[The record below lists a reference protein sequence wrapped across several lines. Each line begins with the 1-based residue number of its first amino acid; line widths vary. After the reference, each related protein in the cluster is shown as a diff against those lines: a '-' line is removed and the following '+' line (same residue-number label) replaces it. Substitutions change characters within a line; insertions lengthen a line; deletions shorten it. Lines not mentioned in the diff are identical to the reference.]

1 MHNRIATLTLNCAE
15 LPNAPPDVH
24 HVRSA
29 FPRCLTCR
37 RLDHCTGRAFP
48 VGGHPVDFHQALRSE
63 RARLLDLRF
72 NQRLLKHI
80 EVLRV
85 PVIGVAN
92 GLAIVV
98 LRIATS
104 DRSNPSDEP
113 CLFGVVACFARVMR
127 P

>member
-1 MHNRIATLTLNCAE
+1 MPTTE
-15 LPNAPPDVH
+15 GVG

-29 FPRCLTCR
+29 FPRCLTAR

-48 VGGHPVDFHQALRSE
+48 AGGHPVDFHQALRSE

-72 NQRLLKHI
+72 NQRLLKQI

-85 PVIGVAN
+85 PVIGIAN

-104 DRSNPSDEP
+104 DRSNLATGLGFSVLSRGASDEG
-113 CLFGVVACFARVMR
+113 LERGRR
-127 P
+127 